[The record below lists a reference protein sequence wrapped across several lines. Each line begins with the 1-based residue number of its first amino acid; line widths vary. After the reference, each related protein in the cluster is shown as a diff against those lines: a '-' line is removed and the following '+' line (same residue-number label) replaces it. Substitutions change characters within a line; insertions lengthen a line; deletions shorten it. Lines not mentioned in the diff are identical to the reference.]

1 MKVAI
6 RNILLTMVLQLLT
19 CTGFSEE
26 HEEDIEL
33 METETAA
40 QATESSPQIEPEDQA
55 EGTETFVPTEEISED
70 LSVPFPVDI

>member
-26 HEEDIEL
+26 HEEDVEL
-33 METETAA
+33 IETEAA
-40 QATESSPQIEPEDQA
+40 VQETESSQQTETQNQA
-55 EGTETFVPTEEISED
+55 EGTETFVPTESISED